1 MPPKK
6 NKNLTKV
13 PIKPKAVGKKT
24 AKQPAKSNEVDEV
37 EEEEP
42 LDESVLDDNLQSDE
56 EAPGL
61 EYVSDATKERYEYKP
76 LIRTEIVDRL
86 PEDRITSEVM
96 TKFEYAEIVSIRA
109 KQIENGGDSY
119 TDIGDLTD
127 PIAIAKKEILD
138 KRCPLDIRRMIT
150 DKIAERWHV
159 NEMTIPFD

>member
-6 NKNLTKV
+6 NKTLTKV
-13 PIKPKAVGKKT
+13 PIKPKAVSKK
-24 AKQPAKSNEVDEV
+24 ASKPIADQSADED
-37 EEEEP
+37 EP

-76 LIRTEIVDRL
+76 MVHMEIIDRL

-150 DKIAERWHV
+150 DRIAERWHV
-159 NEMTIPFD
+159 NEMVVPFD